1 LNRGR
6 DSTGVGRREFLFES
20 TFHFGHRGNHSE
32 QIPPLEI
39 CAVKLAIKV
48 ALVLGQT
55 FIGNPFDPN
64 VTDIR

>member
-1 LNRGR
+1 MKRQR
-6 DSTGVGRREFLFES
+6 SDRF
-20 TFHFGHRGNHSE
+20 
-32 QIPPLEI
+32 PPLEI
-39 CAVKLAIKV
+39 RAVKLAIKV

>member
-1 LNRGR
+1 LIGGQRGQR
-6 DSTGVGRREFLFES
+6 WSAFFIFVKRQRSDRF
-20 TFHFGHRGNHSE
+20 
-32 QIPPLEI
+32 PPLEI
-39 CAVKLAIKV
+39 RAVKLAIKV